1 MIKIMKAPITLL
13 ITLLFIG
20 SADAA
25 QTRKKPRP
33 RAPQKPAE
41 TRPAGPRIVGSPVT
55 LVTKNGDRINGVI
68 LDLTAYSVRI
78 RAGNLESVH
87 ALDTIAAMSFGNATP
102 PVQKPEQPPIR
113 AEFGRD
119 SNRALDAIQA
129 MVSQTNAGTNYTDY
143 GRQLTGLRRDIDQFI
158 GLYSA
163 SENALETRVVALL
176 AGAVTD
182 YNWARAVWNLKLGR
196 TSDGTV
202 NESEVTDLLALY
214 PDLREAA
221 SSGGKL
227 SGDKM
232 IASLWRKAAAK
243 AERARGLV
251 AQPRGD

>member
-1 MIKIMKAPITLL
+1 MIKIMKASITLL
-13 ITLLFIG
+13 ITLLLIG
-20 SADAA
+20 SAGAA

-41 TRPAGPRIVGSPVT
+41 TRPAGPRIVGSQVL

-78 RAGNLESVH
+78 RANNLESVH
-87 ALDTIAAMSFGNATP
+87 ALDTIASMSFGTATP
-102 PVQKPEQPPIR
+102 PVQRPEQPPIR
-113 AEFGRD
+113 AEFSSD
-119 SNRALDAIQA
+119 SNRALEAIQS

-158 GLYSA
+158 GLYSL
-163 SENALETRVVALL
+163 SENALETRIVALL

-196 TSDGTV
+196 NSDGTV

-214 PDLREAA
+214 PDLREAS

-227 SGDKM
+227 SGDKL

-243 AERARGLV
+243 ADRARALI
-251 AQPRGD
+251 AQPRGA

>member
-1 MIKIMKAPITLL
+1 MKASITIIIMLL
-13 ITLLFIG
+13 LVG
-20 SADAA
+20 PADAA
-25 QTRKKPRP
+25 QTRRKPRP
-33 RAPQKPAE
+33 RAPQKTE
-41 TRPAGPRIVGSPVT
+41 TRPPGPRIVGSQV
-55 LVTKNGDRINGVI
+55 LLITKNGDRITGVI

-78 RAGNLESVH
+78 RANNLESVH
-87 ALDTIAAMSFGNATP
+87 ALDTLASISFGTAAP
-102 PVQKPEQPPIR
+102 PVQRPELPPVR
-113 AEFGRD
+113 PEFSRD
-119 SNRALDAIQA
+119 FNRAIEALQS

-158 GLYSA
+158 GMYS
-163 SENALETRVVALL
+163 SSDNSLETRIVALL

-182 YNWARAVWNLKLGR
+182 YNWARTVWNLKLGR

-202 NESEVTDLLALY
+202 NESEVTDLLSLY

-243 AERARGLV
+243 ADRARSLV

>member
-1 MIKIMKAPITLL
+1 MIKIMKASITLL
-13 ITLLFIG
+13 IAFLFIS

-33 RAPQKPAE
+33 RAPQKPTE
-41 TRPAGPRIVGSPVT
+41 SKPAGPRIVGSQVL

-78 RAGNLESVH
+78 KANNLESVH
-87 ALDTIAAMSFGNATP
+87 ALDTIATMSFGNATP
-102 PVQKPEQPPIR
+102 PVQRPEPPPVR
-113 AEFGRD
+113 PEFSRD
-119 SNRALDAIQA
+119 SNQALEAIQT
-129 MVSQTNAGTNYTDY
+129 MVLQTNAGTNYTDY
-143 GRQLTGLRRDIDQFI
+143 GRQLSGLRREIDQFI
-158 GLYSA
+158 GLYSS
-163 SENALETRVVALL
+163 SENSLETRVVALL

-182 YNWARAVWNLKLGR
+182 YNWARTVWNLKLGR

-214 PDLREAA
+214 PDLREAS

-232 IASLWRKAAAK
+232 IASLWRKAATK
-243 AERARGLV
+243 ADRARSLI

>member
-1 MIKIMKAPITLL
+1 MKASITLL

-20 SADAA
+20 QAEAA

-33 RAPQKPAE
+33 RAPQKPVE
-41 TRPAGPRIVGSPVT
+41 TRPAGPRIVGTPV
-55 LVTKNGDRINGVI
+55 LLITKNGDRINGVI

-78 RAGNLESVH
+78 KASNLESVH
-87 ALDTIAAMSFGNATP
+87 ALDTIASMSFGNATP
-102 PVQKPEQPPIR
+102 PAPKPEQPPLR
-113 AEFGRD
+113 VEFGRD
-119 SNRALDAIQA
+119 STRALDALQE

-158 GLYSA
+158 AMYSA
-163 SENALETRVVALL
+163 SENSLETRVVALL

-182 YNWARAVWNLKLGR
+182 YNWARTVWNLKLGR
-196 TSDGTV
+196 ASDGTV
-202 NESEVTDLLALY
+202 SESEVTDLLALY

-221 SSGGKL
+221 ASGGKL

-243 AERARGLV
+243 AERARGIV
-251 AQPRGD
+251 SQPRGD